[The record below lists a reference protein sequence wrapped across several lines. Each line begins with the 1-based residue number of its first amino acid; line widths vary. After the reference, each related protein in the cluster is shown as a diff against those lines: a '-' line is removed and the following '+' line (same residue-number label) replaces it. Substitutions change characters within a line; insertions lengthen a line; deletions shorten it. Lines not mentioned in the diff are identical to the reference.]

1 MNLST
6 PTATAPEA
14 RTRRSPRLLETPR
27 GTAGPGRVIE
37 RWLCLWRWE
46 TWASQSEL
54 ARRPRAGWSL
64 TYRGA
69 LISSQDAMDDYEL
82 AAGAS

>member
-1 MNLST
+1 MHAASPYST
-6 PTATAPEA
+6 AAQA
-14 RTRRSPRLLETPR
+14 RIRRRARLLETPH
-27 GTAGPGRVIE
+27 GKAGPGRAVE

-69 LISSQDAMDDYEL
+69 LVSSQDALDDYDL
-82 AAGAS
+82 AG